1 MKKTLA
7 VVAALGLLFAGGTP
21 VANAAKSQL
30 VIGYLSGGEAS
41 PFVHQVTLSLRAE
54 AKKLNVKLVECDS
67 NFLADEALKCAKTL
81 SAAKPKAVINW
92 QFDPTASKKVCAG
105 YKNLPTVTIDT
116 PNDPCA
122 KVFVGADNYAAGLLA
137 GDALGKWAKS
147 NLNCNYDLYIGI
159 ELPTLADVNKKR
171 AGGTREGF
179 EKICGKIPDDKYKM
193 VDKTNGGSDALEN
206 IRRQTTDIL
215 TANPSAKAILA
226 SAPFSDAD
234 GISLTK
240 AFDTAGRGK
249 DLKGLICHGAE
260 EVGHEYIRTDSRW
273 VGSVAYF
280 PERYGS
286 LALPAAIKLADGK
299 KVAAEVLTTHQV
311 ITKANIDKIYPL
323 KK

>member
-159 ELPTLADVNKKR
+159 ESGIQVDYDDKGSGLIMDSAMIAILYGDDQWVCSTSPGVLFPEEFLREWVASGRKGTLGEFIAAKR
-171 AGGTREGF
+171 GGTR
-179 EKICGKIPDDKYKM
+179 
-193 VDKTNGGSDALEN
+193 SDPHRTL
-206 IRRQTTDIL
+206 TDGRVTRPRTLVYGVMFAMLQLPPEIL
-215 TANPSAKAILA
+215 Y
-226 SAPFSDAD
+226 
-234 GISLTK
+234 
-240 AFDTAGRGK
+240 R
-249 DLKGLICHGAE
+249 
-260 EVGHEYIRTDSRW
+260 
-273 VGSVAYF
+273 
-280 PERYGS
+280 
-286 LALPAAIKLADGK
+286 
-299 KVAAEVLTTHQV
+299 
-311 ITKANIDKIYPL
+311 
-323 KK
+323 